1 MSDRVR
7 EEACEDEFSGQ
18 REGEFVRN
26 IPTGRGKFTWPD
38 GSTYSGGIVDG
49 VRHGFGTHT
58 CAKTGVSYTGE
69 WSQGKRHGEG
79 TVYYNESKTSWYKGD
94 WVMNNREG
102 RGERCYVTGNT
113 YSGEWKC
120 NVRHGEGTM
129 KWLKLGQQY
138 VGNWCEGLQV
148 RQISHQLSSAVVR
161 TFDVDINNGH
171 VFKGEF
177 KDDKMMTPDLSGIRS
192 PSLSGKTI

>member
-1 MSDRVR
+1 KPLNDVIFCLT
-7 EEACEDEFSGQ
+7 E
-18 REGEFVRN
+18 N

-69 WSQGKRHGEG
+69 WSQGKSFLLFIFVLNISVLQG

-102 RGERCYVTGNT
+102 RGER
-113 YSGEWKC
+113 
-120 NVRHGEGTM
+120 
-129 KWLKLGQQY
+129 WL
-138 VGNWCEGLQV
+138 
-148 RQISHQLSSAVVR
+148 
-161 TFDVDINNGH
+161 NGH